1 MAKGSKDQ
9 IQKFV
14 QILINMAGVKDSQE
28 QSEEFYKTHKE
39 GMKDAKKG
47 AEEASPKIE
56 TFLKRWKY
64 ELMLVAGAAGAIY
77 ALVRYSN
84 VAHTMTDLLARSFG
98 YLADVILIALLPVVI
113 VLAGWIIDVAKAFQ
127 ELPGW
132 LKNLIGWSIGTV
144 IALEAIAYALKIL
157 GITAGTTS
165 FILASLAG
173 LVIGI
178 AVVLTLRELGFFKAL
193 GDVIGKGKAAFQ
205 NWVEDLQLI
214 WANFCID
221 FGNKFIDVWNETFAR
236 LPGLDPITRME
247 NLDRWDQW
255 AADYEHYL
263 DQRRAGG
270 VGGRTDTGST
280 GVPSEY
286 ERIYEDLTLGRGLS
300 PEEIAEIMRS
310 TGKEA
315 PRFEFVP
322 PGADWNVENNLA
334 KSFLEW
340 GYNYQDEKSKLPTGG
355 VAGLEKAYADLY
367 PNAPSAI
374 STTPPGVTP
383 APSTA
388 PSAGQ
393 EVNITIQHAE
403 FTLDPNAIGNTAL
416 MDQITE
422 QINRTN
428 STKLKGLN
436 TYG

>member
-1 MAKGSKDQ
+1 
-9 IQKFV
+9 
-14 QILINMAGVKDSQE
+14 
-28 QSEEFYKTHKE
+28 
-39 GMKDAKKG
+39 
-47 AEEASPKIE
+47 
-56 TFLKRWKY
+56 
-64 ELMLVAGAAGAIY
+64 
-77 ALVRYSN
+77 
-84 VAHTMTDLLARSFG
+84 
-98 YLADVILIALLPVVI
+98 
-113 VLAGWIIDVAKAFQ
+113 
-127 ELPGW
+127 
-132 LKNLIGWSIGTV
+132 
-144 IALEAIAYALKIL
+144 
-157 GITAGTTS
+157 
-165 FILASLAG
+165 
-173 LVIGI
+173 
-178 AVVLTLRELGFFKAL
+178 
-193 GDVIGKGKAAFQ
+193 
-205 NWVEDLQLI
+205 
-214 WANFCID
+214 
-221 FGNKFIDVWNETFAR
+221 
-236 LPGLDPITRME
+236 
-247 NLDRWDQW
+247 
-255 AADYEHYL
+255 
-263 DQRRAGG
+263 
-270 VGGRTDTGST
+270 
-280 GVPSEY
+280 
-286 ERIYEDLTLGRGLS
+286 LS